1 MNEYMNVDAFISF
14 SFRDEEKALDVVNR
28 LQTKYHISCWICS
41 REIFGGG
48 RYPFIIPD
56 VIKNAHVVVVL
67 QSEAAFNSLEMP
79 KEVQIALR
87 EKKTVIPFSLDNAQ
101 PHGALYYHLCDLNTI
116 DGTEPEFEDRIRE
129 LAMAIKRNCPVVPE
143 KAEETQETENILKS
157 NMPKPKEGFVGRRE
171 VLDEINRRF
180 SDGENYLFICGMGG
194 IGKSQLVMQYAKEY
208 AAEFDVQVFAS
219 YAGSLVET
227 IANDRDVS
235 ISGMERGESPAEVY
249 YSRRKMPKLEKLVN
263 DRTLLV
269 IDNFD
274 VEWDEKLED
283 VLALPCKILITTRTD
298 FADTFS
304 GIRLNVM
311 EEQNELH
318 DVFANNYKPKKLR
331 DEQLHQVD
339 ALIDYLGRH
348 TMAIAIVARQCVSS
362 RLSPAEMLEGL
373 KTSNLHGMMRDRI
386 SFDLKK
392 PQTGYEIFRT
402 LFSVEKLTEEEKRI
416 LCDLALVPNKGIDT
430 RLFHDWC
437 RLETYDDINS
447 LVQRNWIL
455 LNEEEDVIS
464 LHPLVA
470 EVVVGEMMK
479 VFPSESRL
487 LNEILA
493 YGNGRTWYSNTVEQI
508 ECKASVV
515 KRMLQLY
522 PDIDADSE
530 DYYFCAF
537 SLLSNV
543 QLPRYQIDEICRNV
557 RKVRRQKYDQY
568 HVMNMEIMYHMVN
581 FQQISDDELSE
592 IIAET
597 NQLIEYLIEKK
608 YYILAMQVCMNMWN
622 RWHLEKKDMYFR
634 YADEAEKLSK
644 LLYEDQMENIRQIR
658 GLYGYTAE
666 YLEGSINH
674 CLTGVYLARGNVQK
688 AYQTEMRAKE
698 IFEDYD
704 IYLRHGIIE
713 YKKHREMNL
722 QSVASSMGS
731 VYLAMGEAEKAEACF
746 VEKERILLKYR
757 KPENNLFRRS
767 YCEMIRL
774 YRRLESEEKVLEY
787 RTKLRRLMDANYLS
801 EDPVYRDLNEEFQL
815 DEILLED

>member
-56 VIKNAHVVVVL
+56 AIKNAHVVVVL

-311 EEQNELH
+311 EEQNELR

-402 LFSVEKLTEEEKRI
+402 LFSVEKLTEEEKKI

-470 EVVVGEMMK
+470 EVVVGEMMNE
-479 VFPSESRL
+479 FPSESRL
-487 LNEILA
+487 LTEAINYQRKISTWACESQMSEMRAEIVQRSLIYFPQVDNENEDMCFQCAINISYAAGMRSL
-493 YGNGRTWYSNTVEQI
+493 
-508 ECKASVV
+508 V
-515 KRMLQLY
+515 KELLWKIRNCRKEKYDKYHIANLEVFFHL
-522 PDIDADSE
+522 I
-530 DYYFCAF
+530 YFCDTE
-537 SLLSNV
+537 
-543 QLPRYQIDEICRNV
+543 DEWNEM
-557 RKVRRQKYDQY
+557 K
-568 HVMNMEIMYHMVN
+568 NEVN
-581 FQQISDDELSE
+581 DIL
-592 IIAET
+592 
-597 NQLIEYLIEKK
+597 EYLEKQE
-608 YYILAMQVCMNMWN
+608 YYLLAMQYCIALW
-622 RWHLEKKDMYFR
+622 EKWVIFKNNAFFY
-634 YADEAEKLSK
+634 YAEKAEKLSK
-644 LLYEDQMENIRQIR
+644 LLNVDKMENLRMVR
-658 GLYGYTAE
+658 GIFGYVKE
-666 YLEGSINH
+666 YLLGSVNH
-674 CLTGVYLARGNVQK
+674 ALAGYYLAKQDLEN
-688 AYQTEMRAKE
+688 AYA
-698 IFEDYD
+698 
-704 IYLRHGIIE
+704 
-713 YKKHREMNL
+713 
-722 QSVASSMGS
+722 
-731 VYLAMGEAEKAEACF
+731 AEKEA
-746 VEKERILLKYR
+746 ERILSDSAVYALIGIQNTEQLMEMNMQSVREKLGRIYMALGDYSNAEKCYMFMENTLIKYR
-757 KPENNLFRRS
+757 KDTHIIWCEKFM
-767 YCEMIRL
+767 EMIRL
-774 YRRLESEEKVLEY
+774 YSRLGRKEKVLEY
-787 RTKLRRLMDANYLS
+787 RIKLRRVMEANYVL
-801 EDPVYRDLNEEFQL
+801 DDLVYKNVNQEFHL
-815 DEILLED
+815 DEIVLED

>member
-14 SFRDEEKALDVVNR
+14 SFKDEEKALDVVNR

-56 VIKNAHVVVVL
+56 AIKNAHVVVVL

-129 LAMAIKRNCPVVPE
+129 LAMAIRRNCPVMSE
-143 KAEETQETENILKS
+143 KTEETQETENILKS

-194 IGKSQLVMQYAKEY
+194 IGKSQLVMQYAKEH
-208 AAEFDVQVFAS
+208 AAEFDVQIFAS

-227 IANDRDVS
+227 IANDRDVP
-235 ISGMERGESPAEVY
+235 ISGLERGESPAEVY
-249 YSRRKMPKLEKLVN
+249 YARRKMPKLEKLVN

-283 VLALPCKILITTRTD
+283 VLALPCKKLITTRTD

-311 EEQNELH
+311 EEQNELR

-331 DEQLHQVD
+331 EDQWPQVD

-437 RLETYDDINS
+437 GLETYDDINS

-479 VFPSESRL
+479 EFPSESRIL
-487 LNEILA
+487 REILSYNPRMIGWSDVA
-493 YGNGRTWYSNTVEQI
+493 ESI
-508 ECKASVV
+508 EIKASIIR
-515 KRMLQLY
+515 RMIYLF
-522 PDIDADSE
+522 PDVTPENE
-530 DYYFCAF
+530 DYYFVATMKLCTSDTSFAIIRRMF
-537 SLLSNV
+537 KKIFDCRKREYSKYHTKNL
-543 QLPRYQIDEICRNV
+543 EILF
-557 RKVRRQKYDQY
+557 Q
-568 HVMNMEIMYHMVN
+568 MIMYHENNELKWMDLVS
-581 FQQISDDELSE
+581 QIDDV
-592 IIAET
+592 
-597 NQLIEYLIEKK
+597 IEYLKQKK
-608 YYILAMQVCMNMWN
+608 YYLLALQFCMNMWS
-622 RWHLEKKDMYFR
+622 RWNVEKNSRYFI
-634 YADEAEKLSK
+634 YANEAESIFRKLH
-644 LLYEDQMENIRQIR
+644 EDEMENIREIR
-658 GLYGYTAE
+658 GIYGYRAD
-666 YLEGSINH
+666 YLAGSFNH
-674 CLTGVYLARGNVQK
+674 CLTTVHLACGNIAE
-688 AYQTEMRAKE
+688 AYKTELRAKE
-698 IFEDYD
+698 ILEEYD
-704 IYLRHGIIE
+704 VYVRQGISDVE
-713 YKKHREMNL
+713 RHREMNM
-722 QSVASSMGS
+722 QSVMFSLGCVFM
-731 VYLAMGEAEKAEACF
+731 AMEKWNEAEEQFVCAE
-746 VEKERILLKYR
+746 EILLKYR
-757 KPENNLFRRS
+757 RPANEYFRKK
-767 YCEMIRL
+767 YVEMIRL
-774 YRRLESEEKVLEY
+774 YRQLNRGEKTLEY
-787 RTKLRRLMDANYLS
+787 RIKLRRLMDANYAQD
-801 EDPVYRDLNEEFQL
+801 DPVYRNLNEEFQL
-815 DEILLED
+815 DEIILDD